1 MKRIY
6 LAAATII
13 LMAAGVSC
21 SKSFLNTQ
29 PQAVITESSLQSQQF
44 VEDALIGAYGLL
56 NGNISGTWGNYA
68 SAPSQWLFGE
78 VGADNAHKGSDYP
91 DQGFMNDIEAHQTT
105 SVNDQIPTMWTN
117 YFEGVIRC
125 NSTLSLLNTLQNS
138 SSTQKFPEARAIQIQ
153 AEARMLRAHYYFYLR
168 RVFGPDIPYIDETMT
183 TAQAGKVANDSDIY
197 PKIVADLQFA
207 VANLPQDYSKP
218 LDDVGRVD
226 KYAAEAY
233 LGKVYLYGTNEGID
247 SKYADALALFKDVIT
262 RKPALTGMKFQD
274 NFNVE
279 TKNGPECIFTVQDI
293 INPDGSGDNAN
304 VGDMLSGFYGSA
316 PISCCG
322 FYLASIDLVNAFKVD
337 ANGLPLLDGSYRDN
351 PYTSDLTNP
360 SSSYKLDTT
369 IAFDPRLDY
378 TVGRRGV
385 HYRDW
390 GVMPGND
397 WIRNAATASPF
408 VNYKTMINEAD
419 FGNYTVPGTQE
430 ITAQNVNI
438 IRLSDVYLMAAECA
452 VETNDLSD
460 ALTWVNA
467 VRNRA
472 ATLPA
477 VLTAYG
483 NPAAAYKVKP
493 YPSFPSQTYAR
504 TAVRFERRLEL
515 AMEGQRFFDLVRWGI
530 AKTTLESYH
539 DFEKQYTAAASGSGV
554 SSYSFDDSKDDY
566 MPIPQQEIDRGGG
579 VLKPN
584 GYGH

>member
-6 LAAATII
+6 LAVATII
-13 LMAAGVSC
+13 SMVAGVSC
-21 SKSFLNTQ
+21 SKSFLDTK
-29 PQAVITESSLQSQQF
+29 PQGVIIESSLQSQQF
-44 VEDALIGAYGLL
+44 VENALIGAYGLM
-56 NGNISGTWGNYA
+56 NGNISGTWGNYS
-68 SAPSQWLFGE
+68 SAPSQWLFAE
-78 VGADNAHKGSDYP
+78 VGGDNAHKGSDYT
-91 DQGFMNDIEAHQTT
+91 DQGFMNDIEGHQVT

-117 YFEGVIRC
+117 YFEGVLRC
-125 NSTLSLLNTLQNS
+125 NSTLSLLDALQNS
-138 SSTQKFPEARAIQIQ
+138 SSTQKFASARATQIQ

-168 RVFGPDIPYIDETMT
+168 RVFGPKIPYVDETMT
-183 TAQAGKVANDSDIY
+183 TVQAGKVANDSDIY

-207 VANLPQDYSKP
+207 MANLPQDYSKP
-218 LDDVGRVD
+218 LGDVGRSD

-247 SKYADALALFKDVIT
+247 SKYAEALALFKDVIT
-262 RKPALTGMKFQD
+262 KKGDLTAMKFQN
-274 NFNVE
+274 NFDVE
-279 TKNGPECIFTVQDI
+279 TKNGPEGIFVVQNI

-316 PISCCG
+316 PASCCG

-337 ANGLPLLDGSYRDN
+337 ANGLPLLDGSYRNN
-351 PYTSDLTNP
+351 PYVSDLANP

-385 HYRDW
+385 NYRDW
-390 GVMPGND
+390 GVMPGNG

-408 VNYKTMINEAD
+408 VNYKSMIDEAD
-419 FGNYTVPGTQE
+419 FGNYTVPGTPY
-430 ITAQNVNI
+430 ITAQNINI
-438 IRLSDVYLMAAECA
+438 IRLADVYLMAAECA

-483 NPAAAYKVKP
+483 HPAAAYKVKP
-493 YPSFPSQTYAR
+493 YLSFPSQDYAR
-504 TAVRFERRLEL
+504 NAVRFERRLEL

-539 DFEKQYTAAASGSGV
+539 NFEKNYTAAASGSGI
-554 SSYSFDDSKDDY
+554 SSYSFDPAKDSY

>member
-1 MKRIY
+1 MKRTY

-21 SKSFLNTQ
+21 SKSFLDTQ
-29 PQAVITESSLQSQQF
+29 PQAVITQSGLQSQKF
-44 VEDALIGAYGLL
+44 VEGALTGAYGLM
-56 NGNISGTWGNYA
+56 NGNISGTWGNY
-68 SAPSQWLFGE
+68 SNAPSQWLFGE
-78 VGADNAHKGSDYP
+78 VGADNAHKGSEYT
-91 DQGFMNDIEAHQTT
+91 DQGFMNDIEGHQVT
-105 SVNDQIPTMWTN
+105 SVNDQLPSMWTN
-117 YFEGVIRC
+117 YYEGIMRC
-125 NSTLSLLNTLQNS
+125 NSTLSLLDALQNS
-138 SSTQKFPEARAIQIQ
+138 SSTEKFASDRATQIQ

-168 RVFGPDIPYIDETMT
+168 RVFGPKIPYIDETMT
-183 TAQAGKVANDSDIY
+183 TPEASKAANDSDIY
-197 PKIVADLQFA
+197 PKIVADLVFA
-207 VANLPQDYSKP
+207 NANLPQDYSKP
-218 LDDVGRVD
+218 LGDVGRCD

-247 SKYADALALFKDVIT
+247 NKYAEALALFKDVIS
-262 RKPALTGMKFQD
+262 KKGDLTSMKFQD
-274 NFNVE
+274 NFDVE
-279 TKNGPECIFTVQDI
+279 KKNGPESIFTVQDV

-316 PISCCG
+316 PASCCG

-337 ANGLPLLDGSYRDN
+337 ANGLPLLDGSYRNN
-351 PYTSDLTNP
+351 PYTSDLSNP
-360 SSSYKLDTT
+360 TASYKLDTT

-390 GVMPGND
+390 GVNPGNGWLRD
-397 WIRNAATASPF
+397 ATTGSPF
-408 VNYKTMINEAD
+408 VNYKTMVDQAD
-419 FGNYTVPGTQE
+419 FGAYTQSGVPYV
-430 ITAQNVNI
+430 TAQNVNI

-467 VRNRA
+467 VRKRA

-477 VLTAYG
+477 VLTG
-483 NPAAAYKVKP
+483 SGHPAADYSVKP
-493 YPSFPSQTYAR
+493 YPSFPSQDYAR
-504 TAVRFERRLEL
+504 NAVRFERRLEL
-515 AMEGQRFFDLVRWGI
+515 ALEGQRFFDLVRWGT

-539 DFEKQYTAAASGSGV
+539 NFEKNYTAAASGSGV